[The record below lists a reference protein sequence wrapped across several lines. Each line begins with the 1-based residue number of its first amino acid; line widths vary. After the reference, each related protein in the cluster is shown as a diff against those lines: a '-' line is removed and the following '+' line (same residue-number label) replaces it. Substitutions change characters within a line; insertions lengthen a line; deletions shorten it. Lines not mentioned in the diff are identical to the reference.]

1 MNMKKH
7 LLVLPLLALTS
18 CGQTEASSGSSAL
31 ASQPEDSLLNS
42 SSEVDIDTDHRVL
55 IAYFSATGTTE
66 RIAGH
71 IHDGVDSDLF
81 VIVPVDP
88 YTSEDL
94 DYYTGGRCDQE
105 NADDAIRV
113 EIANQVS
120 GMADY
125 DTVFLGYPIWFGKA
139 PKIIWT
145 FLEAYDFSYKTI
157 IPFCTSGSTGIS
169 NSVANILS
177 LAPSS
182 TTVLEGRRFSGSS
195 GADEVATWAKSQ
207 LATI

>member
-1 MNMKKH
+1 MKKH
-7 LLVLPLLALTS
+7 LLVLPVLALAS
-18 CGQTEASSGSSAL
+18 CGQTEASSGPSAL
-31 ASQPEDSLLNS
+31 ASQPEDSFLNS
-42 SSEVDIDTDHRVL
+42 SSAVNIDTDHRVL
-55 IAYFSATGTTE
+55 VAYFSATGTTE

-81 VIVPVDP
+81 EIVPVDH
-88 YTSEDL
+88 YTSD
-94 DYYTGGRCDQE
+94 DPRFVDRCDQE
-105 NADDAIRV
+105 NADDTIRV

-145 FLEAYDFSYKTI
+145 FLEAYDFSSKTI
-157 IPFCTSGSTGIS
+157 IPFCTSGSSGIS